1 MNHFFAVVH
10 FQAKERVRRCLEA
23 LGQRHR
29 IAGLTL
35 DANNEAGIE
44 LAWGER
50 LYLRFNA
57 ESNKLYIYAP
67 FAPLNDAQDGQILAD
82 MLRLNCLEVGTRGG
96 VISVSEPMDAF
107 VYHLGLPAE
116 TLKPDALEQA
126 IEKFIEER
134 QRLAQRFRQIR
145 QL

>member
-1 MNHFFAVVH
+1 MNHHLAIVR

-29 IAGLTL
+29 ITGLTL
-35 DANNEAGIE
+35 DANGGAGLE

-50 LYLRFNA
+50 LYFKFDA
-57 ESNKLYIYAP
+57 EANKLYIYAP
-67 FAPLNDAQDGQILAD
+67 FAPLRGAQDGQILAD
-82 MLRLNCLEVGTRGG
+82 MLRLNCLEIGTRGG

-107 VYHLGLPAE
+107 VYHLGLPVE

-126 IEKFIEER
+126 IEEFIEKY
-134 QRLAQRFRQIR
+134 QRLAQRYR
-145 QL
+145 